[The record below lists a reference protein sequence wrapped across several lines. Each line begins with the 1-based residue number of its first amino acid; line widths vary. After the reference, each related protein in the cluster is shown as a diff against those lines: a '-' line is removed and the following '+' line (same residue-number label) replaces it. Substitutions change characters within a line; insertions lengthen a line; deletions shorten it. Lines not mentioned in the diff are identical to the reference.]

1 MIRVEPVRR
10 IREDHDLY
18 RLARRLR
25 RGSRSRSRS
34 RSRGLEV
41 CHRNARV
48 LSTVQPEQR
57 RLELGCNVGGGAGL
71 EGGCGIADRPVSG
84 NGGVFR
90 RLRYDD
96 CCL

>member
-25 RGSRSRSRS
+25 RGSRS
-34 RSRGLEV
+34 LEV